1 MCLILSEWNRPCSR
15 KGFDNK
21 FRQWCDQA
29 GLRHCAAHGL
39 RKATMRRVADLQ
51 IPNKGMKS
59 VSGHSKDD
67 EVARYTEAADQER
80 LANSAIQ
87 RVSQWEAEP
96 PAETE
101 DAMAKAVLDALAVW
115 DLDDRM
121 SDPTQG

>member
-1 MCLILSEWNRPCSR
+1 
-15 KGFDNK
+15 
-21 FRQWCDQA
+21 
-29 GLRHCAAHGL
+29 
-39 RKATMRRVADLQ
+39 MRRVADLQ

-59 VSGHSKDD
+59 VSGRSKDD
-67 EVARYTEAADQER
+67 EVARYIEAADQER

-87 RVSQWEAEP
+87 RVSQWEAEL

-101 DAMAKAVLDALAVW
+101 NAMAKAVLDALAVW